1 MRPASPSAHC
11 GITTTMANLHPTV
24 RNQPPDPA
32 GVTHP
37 FAKGWFV
44 HGVTASGA
52 ICGMLGIIAVSDHQ
66 PREAILWL
74 AVAMVLDGV
83 DGPAARAWC
92 VREHVPRIDGYTLD
106 LIVDFVTCIV
116 IPVIFLHQFA
126 MLPAGASLYIGAF
139 VLFMSALW
147 MSRTD
152 QMTTDH
158 WFNGFPCEWNMIV
171 PTLYLLR
178 ADRWVVAVVCVLLTL
193 TQLTDWKFV
202 HPMQV
207 RRFRPVTVTVTI
219 VWLATVLALT
229 GLHPDAP
236 PALQAVLIACPLY
249 IVGIGVWRTIG
260 AGADEAALLTDLAV
274 AAPAE

>member
-1 MRPASPSAHC
+1 MASPVPHARPV
-11 GITTTMANLHPTV
+11 PT
-24 RNQPPDPA
+24 DPA
-32 GVTHP
+32 DVRHP

-52 ICGMLGIIAVSDHQ
+52 VCGMLGIIAVSDHQ

-92 VREHVPRIDGYTLD
+92 VRENVPRIDGYTLD

-116 IPVIFLHQFA
+116 IPVIFLHQFR
-126 MLPAGASLYIGAF
+126 MLPGGASLYIGAF

-152 QMTTDH
+152 QMTSDH

-178 ADRWVVAVVCVLLTL
+178 ADKWVVAVVCVVLTL
-193 TQLTDWKFV
+193 TQLTSWKFV

-229 GLHPDAP
+229 GMFPRDPVGLR
-236 PALQAVLIACPLY
+236 ALLAACPLY
-249 IVGIGVWRTIG
+249 IVGIGVWRTVG
-260 AGADEAALLTDLAV
+260 AGADEAALIADLSV
-274 AAPAE
+274 AEITPPA